1 MEVTFYETTSF
12 TEGVSKL
19 RAEAQCLELK
29 EELTRNPEK
38 GDLLRGTGGFRK
50 ARMRLPGRGKSG
62 GARVIYY
69 YLSADGVVYFI
80 SLYVKNVQE
89 SLTAKQ
95 TKQLKELS
103 TVIET
108 KIQEEKDHE

>member
-1 MEVTFYETTSF
+1 MVITFYETTAF

-19 RAEAQCLELK
+19 KAEDQCLELK
-29 EELTRNPEK
+29 EELARNPAK

-50 ARMRLPGRGKSG
+50 VRMRLPGRGKSS

-69 YLSADGVVYFI
+69 YISADGVVYLV
-80 SLYVKNVQE
+80 SLYAKNVQE
-89 SLTAKQ
+89 DLTAKQ

-103 TVIET
+103 TFIEA
-108 KIQEEKDHE
+108 KIKEAKDHE

>member
-1 MEVTFYETTSF
+1 MEVTFYEATSF

-29 EELTRNPEK
+29 HELTRNPEN

-50 ARMRLPGRGKSG
+50 IRMRLPGRGKSG

-69 YLSADGVVYFI
+69 YLSADGIVYLV
-80 SLYVKNVQE
+80 SLYAKNVQE
-89 SLTAKQ
+89 NLTAKQ
-95 TKQLKELS
+95 IKQLKELS
-103 TVIET
+103 TAIKT
-108 KIQEEKDHE
+108 KIEEAKDHE

>member
-1 MEVTFYETTSF
+1 MDVTFYETTSF

-19 RAEAQCLELK
+19 RAEAQCLEFK
-29 EELTRNPEK
+29 EELTHNPEK

-50 ARMRLPGRGKSG
+50 ARMRLPDRGKSG

-69 YLSADGVVYFI
+69 YLSADGVVYLV
-80 SLYVKNVQE
+80 SLYAKNVQK
-89 SLTAKQ
+89 SLTGKQ
-95 TKQLKELS
+95 SKQLKELS

-108 KIQEEKDHE
+108 KIQEAKDHE

>member
-12 TEGVSKL
+12 AEGVSKL
-19 RAEAQCLELK
+19 RAEAQRLELK
-29 EELTRNPEK
+29 QELTRYPEK

-50 ARMRLPGRGKSG
+50 TRMRLPGRGKSG

-69 YLSADGVVYFI
+69 YLSPDGVIYLV
-80 SLYVKNVQE
+80 SLYAKNVQE
-89 SLTAKQ
+89 TLTAKQ

-103 TVIET
+103 TIIEA
-108 KIQEEKDHE
+108 KIQEAKDHE